1 MTKKRIF
8 LGSFINDESL
18 KKSYPIIKKEFGGL
32 VKGRWV
38 PFENFHIT
46 YKFLGNID
54 IYQIEYIRSS
64 LKKYLNINLECD
76 LEFKGFGAF
85 PNLNNPKVFFLKL
98 NDKTGILEE
107 IHSFVEEQLALIGF
121 KKDTKKFIPHI
132 TVKRPK
138 YVDSKTFIQK
148 IKQFENTVFGHQ
160 NSIELNIVE
169 SKLLPE
175 GAKYFKI

>member
-1 MTKKRIF
+1 MKRIF
-8 LGSFINDESL
+8 IGSFINSKSL
-18 KKSYPIIKKEFGGL
+18 SKKYPFIKKEFGGFL
-32 VKGRWV
+32 KGKWA
-38 PFENFHIT
+38 PLENLHIT
-46 YKFLGNID
+46 YKFIGNSTD
-54 IYQIEYIRSS
+54 NQIILIKES
-64 LKKYLNINLECD
+64 LKMILNKEEPVNLI
-76 LEFKGFGAF
+76 FKGFGAF